1 MAESYRFLGEYEN
14 AINVL
19 EESITYAPE
28 RNDSYWAMAWIYQ
41 SLKDWSNMYRCTSI
55 MMNSNRKNAFPRYV
69 VMIDTSIYCDSPTGR
84 VQELHKIAYDNFVQ
98 SNHRVPIN
106 LYINKSYSKKLFVVD
121 NFYQN
126 PDEVREFAL
135 KQEYKEDL
143 RFYKGLRST
152 QIFHPRGIK
161 EEFERIIGEKITDFP
176 LSGINGCFQ
185 ITTSNDPQV
194 YHHDLQKWAAMI
206 YLTPNAPYTSGTRLH
221 RSKINGTMH
230 ISEPNIQDAFSGGFY
245 DSSKFDTI
253 ADAGNLYNRLV
264 IMDAQNIHSA
274 GPYFGQNMEDG
285 RLTHLFFFD

>member
-1 MAESYRFLGEYEN
+1 
-14 AINVL
+14 
-19 EESITYAPE
+19 
-28 RNDSYWAMAWIYQ
+28 
-41 SLKDWSNMYRCTSI
+41 
-55 MMNSNRKNAFPRYV
+55 
-69 VMIDTSIYCDSPTGR
+69 
-84 VQELHKIAYDNFVQ
+84 VQ